1 MIMQRF
7 RIGTLSASAAILLV
21 ACGGGAGP
29 SSVPAPPT
37 PAPGQPA
44 PTPAPT
50 QPTPA
55 PAQPAGLSLVPVLEG
70 FDRPL
75 LVTAPSGDP
84 RLFVVEQTGRI
95 EVVSQGSVG
104 EEPFLD
110 LTERVACCG
119 ERGLLGLAFH
129 PEYESNGRFFVHY
142 SDLDGDTT
150 VEEYARSGDDPDRAV
165 ADPVALLLAVRQPFG
180 NHNGGSIAF
189 GPDGFLYV
197 GLGDGGAAGDPLDAG
212 QNAENPLGSI
222 LRLDVDAPDRQVAG
236 NFPGGANGV
245 WAIGLRNPWRF
256 AFDRATGD
264 LYIADV
270 GQFLWEEVNVAPAG
284 VEGLNF
290 GWATTE
296 GLQCYRP
303 PESCEI
309 GGLTAPIFVYGR
321 EEGCSV
327 TGGHV
332 YRGGDAPSLY
342 GWYVFGDFCSNR
354 VWALRW
360 SEGALEEQ
368 MELTDMV
375 DPEGRLRALSSFG
388 EGSDGELYAVSLDG
402 MIWRFEQADQP

>member
-1 MIMQRF
+1 MQRF
-7 RIGTLSASAAILLV
+7 RVDILMSCVALLLS
-21 ACGGGAGP
+21 ACGGGSGSSPDPARP
-29 SSVPAPPT
+29 SPT
-37 PAPGQPA
+37 P
-44 PTPAPT
+44 

-55 PAQPAGLSLVPVLEG
+55 SDRPTGLSLVPVLGG
-70 FDRPL
+70 FSRPL
-75 LVTAPSGDP
+75 FVTSPPGDP
-84 RLFVVEQTGRI
+84 RLFVVEQAGRI
-95 EVVSQGSVG
+95 EVVSQGEVG

-110 LTERVACCG
+110 LADRVVCCG

-129 PEYESNGRFFVHY
+129 PEYETNGRLFVHY

-150 VEEYARSGDDPDRAV
+150 VEEYARSGTDPDRA
-165 ADPVALLLAVRQPFG
+165 APAPVQLLLSVRQPFG
-180 NHNGGSIAF
+180 NHNGGSIEF
-189 GPDGFLYV
+189 GPDGLLYI

-212 QNAENPLGSI
+212 QNAADPLGSI

-236 NFPGGANGV
+236 NYPGGANGV

-284 VEGLNF
+284 VDGLNF

-303 PESCEI
+303 AGSCEI
-309 GGLTAPIFVYGR
+309 EGLTPPIFVYGR

-327 TGGHV
+327 TGGYV
-332 YRGGDAPSLY
+332 YRGDDAPSLY

-354 VWALRW
+354 IWALRW
-360 SEGALEEQ
+360 SEGVVEEQ

-375 DPEGRLRALSSFG
+375 DPGGRLTALSSFG
-388 EGSDGELYAVSLDG
+388 EDSDGEIYAVSLDG
-402 MIWRFEQADQP
+402 MIWRFAQGSQR